1 MTLLNFLVRRDLEM
15 VTEEMQQQEIA
26 VSLRRDKYRNDVAEA
41 FHSPFTF
48 LFDNSSLFLITVYS
62 ASA

>member
-15 VTEEMQQQEIA
+15 VTNEMQQQEIA

-41 FHSPFTF
+41 FHSFRSPSF
-48 LFDNSSLFLITVYS
+48 LLTVRS
-62 ASA
+62 F